1 MSATGVFAVLL
12 TALVVDWMSI
22 GPNSVRDRL
31 AFLLALPAIRVG
43 WDGSPLD
50 QWTVQMLTTWIDEA
64 KRTGNSTLAQASTS
78 MVLGVAVAALAV
90 YCVGCLLPERTSV
103 TLGDF
108 ARHSFTKAG
117 GAAAAP
123 RVPGA
128 RASKYRLNTRLWLC
142 AIFLGM
148 LADLPGGLV
157 GTILRAFIDADTKI
171 VAPIPNFLFGV
182 G

>member
-1 MSATGVFAVLL
+1 MSPTGVFALIL
-12 TALVVDWMSI
+12 TALVVDWMSV

-31 AFLLALPAIRVG
+31 AFLLALPATRVG
-43 WDGSPLD
+43 WDDSPLD
-50 QWTVQMLTTWIDEA
+50 RWTVQMLTTWIDEA

-78 MVLGVAVAALAV
+78 MVLGVLVAILAV
-90 YCVGCLLPERTSV
+90 YCVGCLLPDKASA

-108 ARHSFTKAG
+108 AHHSFSKGAG
-117 GAAAAP
+117 GGP

-148 LADLPGGLV
+148 LADIPGGLV

>member
-1 MSATGVFAVLL
+1 MSPTGVFAILL
-12 TALVVDWMSI
+12 LALVVDWMSI
-22 GPNSVRDRL
+22 GPNSVRDRI
-31 AFLLALPAIRVG
+31 AFLLALPAIQVG

-50 QWTVQMLTTWIDEA
+50 RWTVQMLTTWIDEA
-64 KRTGNSTLAQASTS
+64 KNTGNSTLAQASTS
-78 MVLGVAVAALAV
+78 MVLGVLVAVLAV
-90 YCVGCLLPERTSV
+90 YCVGCLLPEKTAV

-108 ARHSFTKAG
+108 AKHSFTKAG
-117 GAAAAP
+117 GAAVP

-148 LADLPGGLV
+148 LADLPGGIV